1 MKELRKS
8 LYLLRYVQKLINRRG
23 VIYIFSR
30 NTISK
35 ENDRIIQ
42 EIF

>member
-8 LYLLRYVQKLINRRG
+8 LYLFQYMQKLINRRG

-35 ENDRIIQ
+35 GNDRIIQ
-42 EIF
+42 EVF